1 MQEKGFN
8 EKLKNDEIKAE
19 IIDDKVK
26 IFYKIREQQ
35 VFVTHWTDKR
45 YNATANGT
53 FLVKKYLDGKSVSY
67 PKSIFTVQDTI
78 KIMTQEDDLIM
89 DFFAGS
95 STTAH
100 ASLNLNI
107 DDSQNRQ
114 FIMIEQVAE
123 HYDVSKTRISKV
135 ISENAQKESTFITFE
150 LAEYNQEAKN
160 KIDTCQSF
168 KELKKLF
175 SELTEYYFLHY
186 NVAIKEF
193 NEKVLE
199 NKDFQELPI
208 DKQKELFK
216 TLLDNNQLY
225 ISYDEQDDPRFN
237 LSKEDKKLTEMFY
250 E

>member
-1 MQEKGFN
+1 
-8 EKLKNDEIKAE
+8 
-19 IIDDKVK
+19 
-26 IFYKIREQQ
+26 
-35 VFVTHWTDKR
+35 
-45 YNATANGT
+45 
-53 FLVKKYLDGKSVSY
+53 
-67 PKSIFTVQDTI
+67 
-78 KIMTQEDDLIM
+78 
-89 DFFAGS
+89 
-95 STTAH
+95 
-100 ASLNLNI
+100 
-107 DDSQNRQ
+107 
-114 FIMIEQVAE
+114 MIEQVAE
-123 HYDVSKTRISKV
+123 HYEVSKTRISKV

-199 NKDFQELPI
+199 NKEFQELPI
-208 DKQKELFK
+208 DKQKKLFK